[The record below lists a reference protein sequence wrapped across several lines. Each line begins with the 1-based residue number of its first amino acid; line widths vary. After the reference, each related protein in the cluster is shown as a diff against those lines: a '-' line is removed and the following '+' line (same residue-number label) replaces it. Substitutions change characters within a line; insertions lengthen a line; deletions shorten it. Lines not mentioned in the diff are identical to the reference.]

1 MVTAVL
7 NNSETY
13 FLFCLEWQII
23 LFWSRR
29 EGVGVVYHKHA
40 FIKDMH
46 ILSSAVGVL
55 YM

>member
-1 MVTAVL
+1 MILLPLHSASLIIIPVL
-7 NNSETY
+7 
-13 FLFCLEWQII
+13 
-23 LFWSRR
+23 SRR

-40 FIKDMH
+40 FITDMH

>member
-1 MVTAVL
+1 MVTAFF

-13 FLFCLEWQII
+13 FLICLEWQII

-29 EGVGVVYHKHA
+29 EGVGVVYHKRA

-46 ILSSAVGVL
+46 ILISAVGVL